1 MSFILGK
8 KLKMTQIWKEV
19 DVKVVKDKKVVTIKV
34 LKVVPVTVV
43 HAEPNKVSILRTQ
56 ERDGYEAVQVVLG
69 GRKGSK
75 GKPGVKGVKKEF
87 RNRTAN
93 PVDMSAFALGAPVTV
108 ANFKEGDKVRVS
120 GVMKGR
126 GFAGV
131 VKRYNFAGGPKTH
144 GQKNRHR
151 APGSIG
157 STAFQRVV
165 PGRRMAGHMGG
176 TRVTVKNLVVAEV
189 DAKNN
194 LIMLRGAV
202 PGAKGGVL
210 EIRNRK
216 IENRIKKEELRK
228 NARRLQF
235 EK

>member
-8 KLKMTQIWKEV
+8 KLKMTQVWK
-19 DVKVVKDKKVVTIKV
+19 DG
-34 LKVVPVTVV
+34 KVVPVTVV
-43 HAEPNKVSILRTQ
+43 HAAPNKVSLVRTK
-56 ERDGYEAVQVVLG
+56 ERDGYEAIQVSIG
-69 GRKGSK
+69 GGK
-75 GKPGVKGVKKEF
+75 GKKTTAKEF

-93 PVDMSAFALGAPVTV
+93 PVEMEKFAKGAAVTV

-120 GVMKGR
+120 GIMKGR

-131 VKRYNFAGGPKTH
+131 VKRHNFAGGPKTH

-176 TRVTVKNLVVAEV
+176 TRVTIKNLVVAGV
-189 DAKNN
+189 DAKKN

-202 PGAKGGVL
+202 PGARGGVL
-210 EIRNRK
+210 EIRK
-216 IENRIKKEELRK
+216 
-228 NARRLQF
+228 
-235 EK
+235 